1 MKQALILVGLSQT
14 ELIFSLIFAEDT
26 EDNNGLRPIIKPQL
40 LLIGPRTIPMSLK
53 KLKPTPQPT
62 TNLNPPMDI
71 VSTISLQL
79 VLMSQIFLL
88 QELES
93 TEFTMATV
101 IEDGLIDAIILI
113 KYKSELAY

>member
-40 LLIGPRTIPMSLK
+40 LLIGPRTIPMSLQ
-53 KLKPTPQPT
+53 KLKPTPPT
-62 TNLNPPMDI
+62 TSPNPSKDI